1 MSSMDAKAV
10 TARLE
15 ADKSF
20 ATLFGILRDYGD
32 LPASVWLEGE
42 QEHSRTYTEVQ
53 VKQILYAFSR
63 DLGCKWQKKRLN
75 AFIESVF
82 NFD

>member
-42 QEHSRTYTEVQ
+42 QEHSRTYTEVTR
-53 VKQILYAFSR
+53 VFRRCTS
-63 DLGCKWQKKRLN
+63 
-75 AFIESVF
+75 IETSACSHTARPL
-82 NFD
+82 